1 MMFNFSLPLVCC
13 QLLCLEVGG
22 GERARE
28 SKGAREQGC
37 KSSDS
42 IATKTAWRTPNATVD
57 YHRGSSDVT
66 LMRITITPWQELKV
80 PFCALKRFRKKTNCC
95 LLHFWLKPGW
105 TLSWW
110 LKKILRML
118 NIRLCLSTSN
128 DVEERSI
135 LMPSALAACESGE
148 RWCSR

>member
-1 MMFNFSLPLVCC
+1 MMFNFSLHFSREPLVCC
-13 QLLCLEVGG
+13 QLLCLDVGG

-28 SKGAREQGC
+28 SKGAREQEGAREQGC

-80 PFCALKRFRKKTNCC
+80 PFCALKRFRKKQIVVC
-95 LLHFWLKPGW
+95 
-105 TLSWW
+105 
-110 LKKILRML
+110 
-118 NIRLCLSTSN
+118 
-128 DVEERSI
+128 SI
-135 LMPSALAACESGE
+135 SG
-148 RWCSR
+148 